1 MATLDE
7 FLSQPRNV
15 VVVGIRK
22 DGRPQATPNWFA
34 WDGERFYVSTT
45 RSRAKQDL
53 QPRP

>member
-22 DGRPQATPNWFA
+22 DGRPQATPNW
-34 WDGERFYVSTT
+34 
-45 RSRAKQDL
+45 
-53 QPRP
+53 